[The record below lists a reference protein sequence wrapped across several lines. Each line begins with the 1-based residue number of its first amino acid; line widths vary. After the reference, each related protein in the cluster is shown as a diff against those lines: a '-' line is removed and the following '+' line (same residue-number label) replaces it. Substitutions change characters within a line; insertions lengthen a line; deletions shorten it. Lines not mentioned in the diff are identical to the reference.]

1 MDLSILDHP
10 WQLTLALLL
19 SAIGFVFFVAG
30 TKARN
35 PSWVLYGIAA
45 SVPPFSI
52 ASPVAWL
59 IATAIAGAA
68 FWLARFMA

>member
-10 WQLTLALLL
+10 LLLALAIVL

-30 TKARN
+30 TKSRN

-45 SVPPFSI
+45 AIPPFSI

-59 IATAIAGAA
+59 IAVAVAGAG
-68 FWLARFMA
+68 FWLARFIA